1 MTSFILP
8 SIPLSNN
15 LIENICPQ
23 YINNKNTDVFIN
35 KTLLIYLNNIK
46 TEIDN
51 RQTEWDKFKKYTN
64 PYEYIHT
71 LVPNSQQSV
80 CKLKPL
86 SRSFY
91 KMIEIFNMMNI
102 EEILSDNCKT
112 FHLAE
117 GPGGFIEAICHIR
130 QNINDMYYGMTL
142 INDDDTNIPGWK
154 KSKKFLANN
163 KNVYIETGKDGTG
176 NLMNAENLRYVY
188 LKYHGQM
195 ELITGD
201 GGFDFSIDF
210 NNQEP
215 VSAKLIFCQIA
226 FAIATQKKGGCFIIK
241 FFDTFTEMSVDM
253 IFFLSQLYETI
264 DFVKPNTSRYANS
277 EKYIVCKNFKLN
289 NTELI
294 IKHLFKIIQNFPEDD
309 VMIKLFKF
317 EIPIFFK
324 TVIEEINAVIGQQQI
339 ESISTTLNLIDNNK
353 YDRLT
358 AMKKNNIQ
366 KCISWCTNHQL
377 PCNKVISQTN
387 IFLNKNK

>member
-8 SIPLSNN
+8 SIPLSDN

-23 YINNKNTDVFIN
+23 YSNDNKTGVFIN
-35 KTLLIYLNNIK
+35 KTLLIYLNTIK

-51 RQTEWDKFKKYTN
+51 RQAEWDKFKKYTN

-91 KMIEIFNMMNI
+91 KMIELFNMMNI

-117 GPGGFIEAICHIR
+117 GPGGFIEAICYIR
-130 QNINDMYYGMTL
+130 QNINDKYYGMTL
-142 INDDDTNIPGWK
+142 INDHDNNIPGWK
-154 KSKKFLANN
+154 KSKKFLTNN

-176 NLMNAENLRYVY
+176 NLMNADNLKYVY

-241 FFDTFTEMSVDM
+241 FFDTFTKMSGDM
-253 IFFLSQLYETI
+253 IYFLSQLYETI
-264 DFVKPNTSRYANS
+264 HFVKPNTSRCANS
-277 EKYIVCKNFKLN
+277 EKYIVCKKFKLN
-289 NTELI
+289 NTEFI
-294 IKHLFKIIQNFPEDD
+294 IKHLFKVIQKFPQEDI
-309 VMIKLFKF
+309 MIKLFNF

-358 AMKKNNIQ
+358 LMKKNNIQ
-366 KCISWCTNHQL
+366 KCISWCNNHKL